1 LHRSTIMTND
11 GSVDDR
17 NERTSACYAK
27 SAALFERANRL
38 IPGGIHLSGRPLV
51 DPTCSPMY
59 FERAQGS
66 RIWDVDG
73 REYIDYLLA
82 FGAYALGYGH
92 PDVERAAQR
101 QAERGR
107 LLSLNHPIH
116 LELIEALL
124 PRFPGM
130 EMGIFFKTGSEATTA
145 ALRLARRATGRRA
158 VVRAGYHGWHDWCLP
173 VEDFVPEGL
182 GVQVREFNA
191 NDPASLEAILS
202 AQPGAFAAVIV
213 APEMVTP
220 YDPVPFRAMRAITRA
235 HGALLIMDEV
245 KTALRI
251 APNSIS
257 ERAGIEPDL
266 IALSKALSSGFPI
279 AAVLGKREVMQ
290 AGAGMHYSA
299 TFHGETSAMA
309 AALETL
315 RLIDALG
322 VQSHIDRLGSELIAG
337 LNALAREHDLPAEA
351 YGEPLPAMP
360 FFRFTHPDPATK
372 DALTQAF
379 YRGVLARGVLLHPRH
394 MWFLSWAHNSSDI
407 ERTLEAARAAM
418 REAREALGTRG

>member
-1 LHRSTIMTND
+1 MTND
-11 GSVDDR
+11 RSSTAEHEPATR
-17 NERTSACYAK
+17 RYAR
-27 SAALFERANRL
+27 SRALFERASRL
-38 IPGGIHLSGRPLV
+38 IPGGIHLSGRALV
-51 DPTCSPMY
+51 DPDCSPMY
-59 FERAQGS
+59 FQRAQGS

-73 REYIDYLLA
+73 NEYIDFLLA
-82 FGAYALGYGH
+82 FGAYVLGYGH
-92 PDVERAAQR
+92 PDVEDAARR

-173 VEDFVPEGL
+173 CEDFVPAGL
-182 GVQVREFNA
+182 DAQVHEFVA

-213 APEMVTP
+213 APEMVVP
-220 YDPVPFRAMRAITRA
+220 YDAAPFHALRAITRA
-235 HGALLIMDEV
+235 HGVLLIMDEV
-245 KTALRI
+245 KTGLRI

-266 IALSKALSSGFPI
+266 IAVSKALSSGFPI
-279 AAVLGKREVMQ
+279 AAVLGRRDLMQ
-290 AGAGMHYSA
+290 CGAGMHYSA
-299 TFHGETSAMA
+299 TFHGETTAMA

-315 RLIDALG
+315 RLIDALE
-322 VQSHIDRLGSELIAG
+322 VQTHIDRLGSELIAG
-337 LNALAREHDLPAEA
+337 LNALAVESGLPAEA

-360 FFRFTHPDPATK
+360 FFRFTHPDASTNA
-372 DALTQAF
+372 ALTRAF
-379 YRGVLARGVLLHPRH
+379 YRGVLARGILLHPRH
-394 MWFLSWAHNSSDI
+394 MWFLSAAHTAGDV

-418 REAREALGTRG
+418 REARELPEARR